1 MTNRIKKIGL
11 IAFSAALIGLI
22 AMNTLLYRELRKYYT
37 LLYESELDPI
47 GLTYFQDESLPQTN
61 NLPVVVFFGDSRAAQ
76 WSAPQIEGFTFINRG
91 IGNQT
96 STQVLLRYEEHVQPL
111 KPKIVIIQVCIND
124 LKTLPL
130 FAGRETEIIENCK
143 ANIQEIIKKSLSLKS
158 TVILTTIFPTSGD
171 VPLTRRPVWSDDI
184 YLAIEEVNSFIL
196 NMHMENVIVFDAAS
210 ILSDSDG
217 NTKEEYVFDLLH
229 LNNNGYNALNLELSK
244 ILESLK

>member
-76 WSAPQIEGFTFINRG
+76 WPAPQIEGFTFINRG